1 MMERKVCDVTEN
13 KKAERF
19 ASPLSWQERAARL
32 FVVLS
37 LSVVAYFFSK
47 TLLRLLLPF
56 LLAVIPALIV
66 RPVAGFLERKCR
78 MKHKIASIFVLLLLL
93 LLSTI
98 LVVLGCRRLVHEW
111 HRLLQEVGSDSSL
124 WSERLSDWIGAFS
137 RLSEHIPLLSR
148 LKGDAE
154 LSAFWEQVD
163 AKLAEILS
171 DTITRYSARI
181 PDLIASL
188 IRAVPGALI
197 FFITFLLSAFY
208 LCADL
213 SGIASAVLSLLP
225 PRWRLYLKR
234 SQKDLATVGGNYLKA
249 YFSLFLLTFF
259 ELFVG
264 FSLLGLSY
272 TFLPAILIALVD
284 ILPVLGVGTVLVP
297 WGLLELLRGE
307 TGTGTGLLV
316 LCAVMML
323 ARQLLEPRIVGKSI
337 GLHPLATLF
346 AAYAGLQLFGLVG
359 MLLGPAVA
367 LLVKGWV
374 IPKGAENA
382 KKWSN

>member
-1 MMERKVCDVTEN
+1 MNKGRGCDATEN
-13 KKAERF
+13 KKTEGAG
-19 ASPLSWQERAARL
+19 SPTSWQERAARL

-124 WSERLSDWIGAFS
+124 WSERLSDWIDAFS

-188 IRAVPGALI
+188 IRAIPGALI

-213 SGIASAVLSLLP
+213 SGIASAVFSLLP
-225 PRWRLYLKR
+225 VRWQLYLAR
-234 SQKDLATVGGNYLKA
+234 SRKDLATVGGNYLKA

-374 IPKGAENA
+374 APGGVEYA